1 MVERK
6 TEKIVKEEVVEKST
20 SASNEKKN
28 IDIID
33 ISKLL
38 NISIKYLEIII
49 FQLERN
55 KILGIKNIDEKIF
68 VYLAKPAAEITV
80 TDLITS
86 FKDKY
91 ILNNIERN
99 TEDWI
104 ITDNMIHNFVWE
116 RIWEKIKGYLLVG
129 MRCWMMVCSFFVL
142 FVLGIYKLDSIQ
154 VF

>member
-1 MVERK
+1 MQEFK
-6 TEKIVKEEVVEKST
+6 KADFAIKILIFLSI
-20 SASNEKKN
+20 NNKKN

-116 RIWEKIKGYLLVG
+116 RIWEKIKMESNNIILED
-129 MRCWMMVCSFFVL
+129 
-142 FVLGIYKLDSIQ
+142 IIKKYKNVSSYMNYI
-154 VF
+154 

>member
-1 MVERK
+1 MQEFK
-6 TEKIVKEEVVEKST
+6 KADFAIKILIFLSI
-20 SASNEKKN
+20 NNKKN

-99 TEDWI
+99 T
-104 ITDNMIHNFVWE
+104 
-116 RIWEKIKGYLLVG
+116 
-129 MRCWMMVCSFFVL
+129 
-142 FVLGIYKLDSIQ
+142 
-154 VF
+154 